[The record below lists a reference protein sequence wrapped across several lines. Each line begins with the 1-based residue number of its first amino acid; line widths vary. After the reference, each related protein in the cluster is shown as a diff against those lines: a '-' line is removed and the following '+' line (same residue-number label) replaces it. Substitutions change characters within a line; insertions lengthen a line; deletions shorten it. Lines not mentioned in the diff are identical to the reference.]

1 MLEQDYASFLQ
12 IYITGIV
19 LTLFITGICFLIFLR
34 KSFLVNWAQGVL
46 IVSIIFYS
54 TYILVFQLLKLYT
67 FKYYAD
73 FAVWL
78 ELFSNIIDGRGIIST
93 LHKTSLGFGDTS
105 NYLALHFVS
114 LFYLCWCERRL
125 P

>member
-34 KSFLVNWAQGVL
+34 KSLLVNWAQGVF

-54 TYILVFQLLKLYT
+54 TYILTFQLLKLYT
-67 FKYYAD
+67 FKYYTD

-78 ELFSNIIDGRGIIST
+78 ELFSHVINGRGIIST
-93 LHKTSLGFGDTS
+93 LHQTSIGYGDVRS
-105 NYLALHFVS
+105 YLALHFVP
-114 LFYLCWCERRL
+114 LIYIIA
-125 P
+125 

>member
-34 KSFLVNWAQGVL
+34 KSFLVNWAQGVF

-54 TYILVFQLLKLYT
+54 TYILVFQILKLYT

-73 FAVWL
+73 FSVWL
-78 ELFSNIIDGRGIIST
+78 ELFSNIINGRGIITT
-93 LHKTSLGFGDTS
+93 LQQTSLGFGNIE
-105 NYLALHFVS
+105 NYFAQHFVP
-114 LFYLCWCERRL
+114 LIYI
-125 P
+125 